1 MQIWATGWFV
11 RAFRERRERF
21 MDSPLYFEGVVA
33 VDGLVYWFNEIGSGA
48 WETASA
54 QRASA
59 T

>member
-1 MQIWATGWFV
+1 
-11 RAFRERRERF
+11 